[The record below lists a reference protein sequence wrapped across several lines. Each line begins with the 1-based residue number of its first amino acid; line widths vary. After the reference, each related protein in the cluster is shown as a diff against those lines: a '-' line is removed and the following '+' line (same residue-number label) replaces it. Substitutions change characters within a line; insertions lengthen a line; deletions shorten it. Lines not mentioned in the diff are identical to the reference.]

1 MKVIITDSFNKKFLS
16 KMKKYF
22 STNDFVLE
30 LKKEKPDIVLKE
42 PIHKVKLK
50 LNLVDFRWV
59 ILILFEDNIVPLLLF
74 LKKNKQ
80 NWENIIWNTHKDKI
94 LDMQEKV
101 SRDLENWNYKIF

>member
-50 LNLVDFRWV
+50 LNLVDFR
-59 ILILFEDNIVPLLLF
+59 
-74 LKKNKQ
+74 
-80 NWENIIWNTHKDKI
+80 
-94 LDMQEKV
+94 
-101 SRDLENWNYKIF
+101 